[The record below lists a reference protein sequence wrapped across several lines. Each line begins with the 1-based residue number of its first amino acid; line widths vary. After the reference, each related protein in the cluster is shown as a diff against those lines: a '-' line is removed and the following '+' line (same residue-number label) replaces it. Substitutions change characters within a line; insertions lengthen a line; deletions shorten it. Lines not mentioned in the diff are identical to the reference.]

1 MAYII
6 LFFELFLN
14 VLDGIHNRK
23 FNHEVWQ
30 RLIITR
36 VTKLTPINHIS
47 EMVIL
52 TTNLLSKVYLVSAK
66 FS

>member
-1 MAYII
+1 M
-6 LFFELFLN
+6 LF
-14 VLDGIHNRK
+14 IKRK
-23 FNHEVWQ
+23 FNHEVWH
-30 RLIITR
+30 RLIIIR
-36 VTKLTPINHIS
+36 VTKLTPINYLS